1 MPTCLARRGVAG
13 RNGRNCVA
21 TPLGTVGTH
30 RDLAVAVPDDP
41 YTRLQALAARG
52 RLTRAVAAH
61 EQLERDRVTREE
73 PRQNVASERAVKPER
88 RHEVS
93 WDRARDVGAQRE
105 AGRDFDGALAIYSG
119 VRRTPADRVELD
131 IAMARCCVELARP
144 SAAHT
149 HACDALVE
157 DPRHPQALA
166 LRTKA
171 LLLANH
177 PLDALASADDWIA
190 RAPQVHAHYARG
202 RALFALRRFVEARDA
217 FELAS
222 ELPEALLMRREV
234 DRCMKELR
242 ATVGTDAP
250 MQLVVPE
257 HLAGLR
263 TLLVDGRLDA
273 AIDFLRGHA
282 SDPEAQSLL
291 ETLQAFDDLH

>member
-1 MPTCLARRGVAG
+1 MAGTASQLRWARLARIVI
-13 RNGRNCVA
+13 C
-21 TPLGTVGTH
+21 
-30 RDLAVAVPDDP
+30 AVAVPDDP

-73 PRQNVASERAVKPER
+73 PRQNVAVKPER

-105 AGRDFDGALAIYSG
+105 AGRDFDGALAIYSS

-157 DPRHPQALA
+157 DPRHPEALA
-166 LRTKA
+166 LRTRA
-171 LLLANH
+171 LALANH
-177 PLDALASADDWIA
+177 HVDALASADDWLA
-190 RAPQVHAHYARG
+190 RAPQLHAHYARG

-217 FELAS
+217 FERAN

-234 DRCMKELR
+234 DRCMMELR
-242 ATVGTDAP
+242 ATVGVDAP
-250 MQLVVPE
+250 IELVMP
-257 HLAGLR
+257 
-263 TLLVDGRLDA
+263 
-273 AIDFLRGHA
+273 
-282 SDPEAQSLL
+282 
-291 ETLQAFDDLH
+291 DD